1 MKKVEIKI
9 PKATGRIQKLK
20 LFILGKAISGAP
32 ICIGIIQL
40 AKPTKAGMTAPKTII
55 RPWLV
60 SI

>member
-55 RPWLV
+55 RP
-60 SI
+60 